1 MLRALDIP
9 EELADAGDLRLLTG
23 LFADDEVEPEIARK
37 LRLTVMLTFECY
49 EVDDTP
55 IFTDER
61 VGDYLRLAHDGIPHL
76 LYYLAA
82 DPAAGALL
90 GFGAAYG
97 ALMELPDSG
106 LLAVDMGG
114 DLLNRLGYHLA
125 AAARHAQQQAD
136 EWEPVVDAHLAAFDE
151 PLRMRLRAE
160 IDALVRARDEA
171 PWN

>member
-1 MLRALDIP
+1 VLRALDIP
-9 EELADAGDLRLLTG
+9 QEMADAGDLRLLTG
-23 LFADDEVEPEIARK
+23 LFADDDVDREIARK
-37 LRLTVMLTFECY
+37 LRLTVMVTFECF

-61 VGDYLRLAHDGIPHL
+61 VRDYLRLAHDRIPHL
-76 LYYLAA
+76 LYYLAP

-125 AAARHAQQQAD
+125 AAARHAQEQDDDWKA
-136 EWEPVVDAHLAAFDE
+136 VVDAHLAAFDE
-151 PLRMRLRAE
+151 PLRMRLGAE

>member
-1 MLRALDIP
+1 VLRALDIP
-9 EELADAGDLRLLTG
+9 QELADAGDLRVLTG

-37 LRLTVMLTFECY
+37 LRLTVMITFECY
-49 EVDDTP
+49 EHDDVP
-55 IFTDER
+55 IFTDDR
-61 VGDYLRLAHDGIPHL
+61 VRDYLRLAHDEVTHL
-76 LYYLAA
+76 LYYLSAE
-82 DPAAGALL
+82 PAAGALL

-97 ALMELPDSG
+97 ALVELPDSG

-125 AAARHAQQQAD
+125 AAARHAQLQED

-151 PLRMRLRAE
+151 PVRLRLRTE